1 MQERGN
7 RKRVDVPFV
16 RAERT
21 LQEVA
26 DMLGIT
32 RERVRQ
38 VETIALKKMKLLL
51 LEDDEFW
58 RLLEAFESAGV
69 LLEFDKPGDS
79 K

>member
-7 RKRVDVPFV
+7 RKRIDVPFV

-51 LEDDEFW
+51 LEDDQFW
-58 RLLEAFESAGV
+58 ELLEAFKGAGV
-69 LLEFDKPGDS
+69 SLEFDKPNDN